1 MTKTR
6 SQWKCWK
13 KPCNVK
19 LRKSWYV
26 IANDN
31 STVTLLSKDSFGNK
45 ALYTAD
51 GLSVTKKKGAG
62 EYWWLRSPGTYA
74 LDAAYVIGGSGD
86 VDVYGFPVDTEIGVR
101 PALKLNLSSV
111 IFSSESNAFSLPV
124 PVTGV
129 TLNPSTAQTIT
140 VGDKVPFTASIEPAG
155 AEKEFSLTVK
165 AGEETGPEPGPK
177 PEPGPGPE
185 PSAEIQTDSTLPEA
199 KPDEEFDSCIIKIY

>member
-1 MTKTR
+1 MLGMLPVMSLTAYADGTTYNPASTYTGFGDLITNDTEVTISEVSGKT
-6 SQWKCWK
+6 
-13 KPCNVK
+13 
-19 LRKSWYV
+19 WYV

-45 ALYTAD
+45 AFNSDTSKGNTYGTSEIKTYVDGLTGEGQPLAGIRSVISDLTLIDIYTAD

-129 TLNPSTAQTIT
+129 TLNPSTA
-140 VGDKVPFTASIEPAG
+140 
-155 AEKEFSLTVK
+155 
-165 AGEETGPEPGPK
+165 
-177 PEPGPGPE
+177 
-185 PSAEIQTDSTLPEA
+185 
-199 KPDEEFDSCIIKIY
+199 